1 MIKNVLLIGFA
12 ALLAVSG
19 CKTEKTNGIS
29 STSGSDDVSKITG
42 LAKKGSAAAPVA
54 PPVHPVIQSLQ
65 VNYWVFEHYLLPTG
79 QDSYIKLRKN
89 KGTWFQFHSDGTYIS
104 GHWDKTL
111 DEGTYFV
118 HEEKNPYMGRI
129 MQNVYLDSAI
139 DDNRDV
145 EWQIQGM
152 SEDGGYM
159 SWVKVI
165 ENSVDKQPGMAKTI
179 QMMSLPTPK
188 ALGVDSLGNPLF

>member
-1 MIKNVLLIGFA
+1 MIKSVLLIGFT
-12 ALLAVSG
+12 ALMAVSA
-19 CKTEKTNGIS
+19 CKPEKNNS
-29 STSGSDDVSKITG
+29 SSEDLSTITG

-54 PPVHPVIQSLQ
+54 PPNHPVIQRLQ
-65 VNYWVFEHYLLPTG
+65 MNYWVFEHYLVPTG
-79 QDSYIKLRKN
+79 QESYVRQRTN
-89 KGTWFQFHSDGTYIS
+89 KGVWFQFLSDGTYIS
-104 GHWDKTL
+104 GQWGKTL
-111 DEGTYFV
+111 DEGTFFV

-159 SWVKVI
+159 SWVKMTA
-165 ENSVDKQPGMAKTI
+165 NSANAEPGMAKAI
-179 QMMSLPTPK
+179 SMMTLPTP
-188 ALGVDSLGNPLF
+188 ASLRVDSLGNPLY